1 MIFWKIV
8 LLQGYKEN
16 PKICM
21 FLCPKGWCYIYMEWN
36 GQNGY
41 YAQKWSFYHN
51 IGPMIVWAT
60 YIFDSIYTFL
70 TLLYYYASHMKVR
83 NNHFI
88 PSVQHTSP
96 SNWRQFFCFIP
107 WFSGILTR
115 ARLHTIL
122 MHSTF
127 NYLIVLFCTAL
138 ICTVLYY
145 WASLLAVASLP
156 VSLEDPRFSL

>member
-1 MIFWKIV
+1 MILWKIV
-8 LLQGYKEN
+8 FLQGYKEN

-21 FLCPKGWCYIYMEWN
+21 FLCPKGWCHIYMELN

-41 YAQKWSFYHN
+41 YAKKLSYESKN
-51 IGPMIVWAT
+51 T
-60 YIFDSIYTFL
+60 Y
-70 TLLYYYASHMKVR
+70 
-83 NNHFI
+83 FI

-96 SNWRQFFCFIP
+96 SNWRQFFRFIP

-145 WASLLAVASLP
+145 WASLLAVASLL
-156 VSLEDPRFSL
+156 VRLEDPRFSL